1 MENHV
6 FAVWDFMSLL
16 KTLQNNIVP
25 SSNLWLP
32 TYENR
37 SDIARMIN
45 EIVLCEETDVSFDGK
60 SAISHFD
67 LYLQAMM
74 EIGADTTKITEYL
87 NQVKMTGKIGG
98 TPTAVQDFVNTT
110 FDAINKG
117 PHCAAASFA
126 YGRETVIPSMFK
138 RILTQINIFE
148 SDAPKFHYYLER
160 HIQVDGEEHGPAS
173 EHLVNF
179 FCKNDP
185 KLIYEA
191 EKTAIQAIQARI
203 KLFDNIQELISNQ

>member
-87 NQVKMTGKIGG
+87 NQVKVTGEIGG
-98 TPTAVQDFVNTT
+98 TPTAVQDFVNNT

>member
-117 PHCAAASFA
+117 PHCAAASFS

-173 EHLVNF
+173 KHLVNF